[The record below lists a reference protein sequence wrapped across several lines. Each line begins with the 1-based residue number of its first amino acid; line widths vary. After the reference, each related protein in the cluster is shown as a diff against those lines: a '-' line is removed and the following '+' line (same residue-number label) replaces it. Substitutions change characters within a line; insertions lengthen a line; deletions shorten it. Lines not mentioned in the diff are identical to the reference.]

1 MLAMKAAINV
11 KPTCGHA
18 HGCCSAG
25 ELEPSASQEIQLVP
39 VVEYGY
45 LRE

>member
-18 HGCCSAG
+18 QGCCSAG
-25 ELEPSASQEIQLVP
+25 ELEPSASQEIQLVL
-39 VVEYGY
+39 VVEDGY
-45 LRE
+45 LRK